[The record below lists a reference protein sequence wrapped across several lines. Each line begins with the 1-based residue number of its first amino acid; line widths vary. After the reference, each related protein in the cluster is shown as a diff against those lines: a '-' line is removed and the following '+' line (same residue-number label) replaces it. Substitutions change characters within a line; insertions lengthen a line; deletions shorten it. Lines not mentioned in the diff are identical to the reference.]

1 MIRQIRYIVG
11 ILVCC
16 IVVTLG
22 ITLAWLHSPTVQT
35 GLVRLA
41 TDELS
46 RGLGSD
52 MHIGRIEYRFPAKLC
67 LQDVYLADQ
76 TGDTLAYVG
85 ELYAHFSPLGLIE
98 HKLHFR
104 RVTLSHVR
112 ANVHRE
118 PDGEYN
124 YQFLVNAFRRPQT
137 QQNEEDTAAHSSALP
152 NIEVGLLRIEDVTGR
167 FEENRFTL
175 ARLDLSSP
183 HFTRDSLD
191 VLLSLDNATWSKDH
205 PELPKMVRRQLKP
218 IRIDHLQARALI
230 NDSVIGMPDLQLAM
244 PHSSLDAGGVHLT
257 RATKEICLHVNRAR
271 FSPQDIGMLVPNM
284 AGVKGTFTFNA
295 DIDGRIDSLGARN
308 LSLHY
313 NNRRILLGDVTAV
326 GLPHRDSLYLRVECV
341 DLNIDQASIQDI
353 ISQVRMRP
361 YVLPDPVRRLGNV
374 HYRGLLEGRLPDY
387 RWRGAFRTDIGV
399 ITTDADVRTD
409 SLFSFVALDGRVATR
424 RFALGRML
432 PTSGLGNVSLDVT
445 GTLFT
450 SDSIAPNGHVH
461 AHINELSFRNYVYH
475 DVCLHGRYDKNLFE
489 GNLEVD
495 DPNLQ
500 VQFDGLVH
508 RVPDGPTNMNFD
520 LRLDTIRPGLL
531 HLLPEESPLLSLEAG
546 LRLSTELQGNSLDE
560 MNGYVVIDSIGLRTA
575 VDTMLVEQ
583 IKLLIEGDGQH
594 HRLLLTGDPLAA
606 RIEGDYS
613 YKTLAST
620 MAKFAVHH
628 VPGLFRSE
636 KAQEILSKESDN
648 SLHFYIYG
656 RQLQHLERL
665 LCTPVRVSDYPVL
678 KGFVNEQRQ
687 TWGVRGYVPYVL
699 MRNGTRLDDI
709 TLMADNLHERA
720 NLGLQMAVD
729 STQVL
734 LRSFAAGDSIG
745 FTLQTSGKG
754 AYLVGEIAAVTHIR
768 QYAGHPFLSAHIHP
782 GVVQYGDSVFYIT
795 DSYISYNM
803 ADTILSVED
812 LRLGTESHYVTING
826 IASRRPSDSILIEL
840 GQIDAGF
847 FMPMV
852 LPVKTLTVGGS
863 LSGRAMVYGALGDI
877 AMNADVVLEQAEL
890 CECPLGTAVASCRLD
905 KEQKKLVIDGDIYRD
920 DGHAVVTD
928 NHLTAHVDGAVPLG
942 THTWYLDIMPDSI
955 PLAFINHWTSAFLD
969 NIHGTASGHVR
980 INGAPGEVFVLA
992 EVQPHDGKFTLPWTG
1007 CEYTLRDSCFL
1018 DSTGIWFRDMTL
1030 YDQENN
1036 PVYVNGGVRERAFK
1050 DFSFAF
1056 DVHLDNAVALN
1067 LPHADGQ
1074 FMEGYI
1080 LAAGDCKV
1088 RGDAEKITVNAN
1100 AVSMPRSRFALTI
1113 DNASSAG
1120 DDSFITFVDHNKVEI
1135 VNEEEEELRRWII
1148 RSRHAE
1154 LFDEN
1159 GEYTPSARFSMGLN
1173 MDVTPDV
1180 DFRLMLNN
1188 RTGDM
1193 IQARGEGALSLRIE
1207 ETGDV
1212 KLIGTYELQ
1221 SGKLG
1226 YTVANAIH
1234 KELTIEPGSTISWNG
1249 DPVEPNMRVK
1259 AYYQTTASLTDLFG
1273 SDRSALSTSNTRN
1286 QIPVRVVVYL
1296 TGDFSDPTLR
1306 FALELPSC
1314 DDAVKAQVMSV
1325 INTEEMLLRQV
1336 VYLLVFNKFY
1346 TPDYMATHT
1355 QVGLNETYSL
1365 LSSTVTGQI
1374 NNWLSRLTDVVTL
1387 GIDIRQDGEVGD
1399 ATAQT
1404 EYEANIQIQPIPR
1417 LVINGN
1423 VGYRYNDIQN
1433 RPFFGDLD
1441 VEYKLTRNGKLRAK
1455 AYTHMVDKY
1464 SMRQANTI
1472 QGIGLVFRHDFNF
1485 RRHKKKAEPQK

>member
-1 MIRQIRYIVG
+1 M
-11 ILVCC
+11 L
-16 IVVTLG
+16 VTLG
-22 ITLAWLHSPTVQT
+22 MTLAWLHSPTVQT

-67 LQDVYLADQ
+67 LQDVYLADR

-85 ELYAHFSPLGLIE
+85 ELYAHFSPLGLVQ

-104 RVTLSHVR
+104 KVTISHVR

-118 PDGEYN
+118 PDGKYN
-124 YQFLVNAFRRPQT
+124 YQFLVDAFRSPT
-137 QQNEEDTAAHSSALP
+137 TNVESEDTVQTSSLL
-152 NIEVGLLRIEDVTGR
+152 NVEVGLLRLEDVSGR
-167 FEENRFTL
+167 FEKNQFALE
-175 ARLDLSSP
+175 RLDLRSP
-183 HFTRDSLD
+183 HFSSDSLD
-191 VLLSLDNATWSKDH
+191 VELTLDKATWTKEH
-205 PELPKMVRRQLKP
+205 PELAKSLRSQLKP
-218 IRIDHLQARALI
+218 IRFEHLQARAVL
-230 NDSVIGMPDLQLAM
+230 NDSVIGMPELQLSM
-244 PHSSLDAGGVHLT
+244 PHSALDAGGVHFT
-257 RATKEICLHVNRAR
+257 RATKDICLHVNKAR
-271 FSPQDIGMLVPNM
+271 FSPQDIGMLVPNL

-295 DIDGRIDSLGARN
+295 DIDGRVDSLGARN

-313 NNRRILLGDVTAV
+313 NNRRILLGDVTVV
-326 GLPHRDSLYLRVECV
+326 GLPQSDSLYLRAECI
-341 DLNIDQASIQDI
+341 DLNVDQASIQDI
-353 ISQVRMRP
+353 ISQVRRAP
-361 YVLPDPVRRLGNV
+361 YTLPDPVRRLGNV

-387 RWRGAFRTDIGV
+387 RLRGAFRTDIGV

-409 SLFSFVALDGRVATR
+409 SLLSFIDLKGRVATR

-432 PTSGLGNVSLDVT
+432 PASGLGNVALDVT

-450 SDSIAPNGHVH
+450 ADSVAPNGRVH
-461 AHINELSFRNYVYH
+461 AHVAEISFRNYTYH

-489 GNLEVD
+489 GNLEVI

-500 VQFDGLVH
+500 VRFDGLVH
-508 RVPDGPTNMNFD
+508 RVPGGLTNMNFD

-531 HLLPEESPLLSLEAG
+531 HLLPEESPLQSLEVG
-546 LRLSTELQGNSLDE
+546 LRLATELQGNSLDE
-560 MNGYVVIDSIGLRTA
+560 MNGYIVIDSIGLRTA
-575 VDTMLVEQ
+575 VDTMLLEQ
-583 IKLLIEGDGQH
+583 IKLLIEGDGLH
-594 HRLLLTGDPLAA
+594 HRLLLTGDPMTA

-613 YKTLAST
+613 YKTLTST

-628 VPGLFRSE
+628 VPGLFRTE
-636 KAQEILSKESDN
+636 KAQEILSRESDN
-648 SLHFYIYG
+648 NLHFYIYG
-656 RQLQHLERL
+656 RQLQHLQRL
-665 LCTPVRVSDYPVL
+665 LCTPLRVSDYPVL
-678 KGFVNEQRQ
+678 KAFINEQRQ
-687 TWGVRGYVPYVL
+687 TWGVRGSVPYVV
-699 MRNGTRLDDI
+699 MRNGTRITDI
-709 TLMADNLHERA
+709 TLSADNLHERA
-720 NLGLQMAVD
+720 NLGLQMAID

-745 FTLQTSGKG
+745 LNLQTSGKN
-754 AYLVGEIAAVTHIR
+754 ARVAGEIAAVTHIR
-768 QYAGHPFLSAHIHP
+768 QYAGLPFLAAHIHP

-795 DSYISYNM
+795 NSYLSYNM
-803 ADTILSVED
+803 ADTILSVD
-812 LRLGTESHYVTING
+812 GLRFGTESHFVSVDG
-826 IASRRPSDSILIEL
+826 VASKNSTDSILVEL

-847 FMPMV
+847 VMPMV

-905 KEQKKLVIDGDIYRD
+905 KEQKKLVIDGDVYRD
-920 DGHAVVTD
+920 DGQPVVTD
-928 NHLTAHVDGAVPLG
+928 NHLTAHVDGGVPLG

-980 INGAPGEVFVLA
+980 INGAPGEVYVLA

-1036 PVYVNGGVRERAFK
+1036 PVYVNGVVYEQAFK

-1056 DVHLDNAVALN
+1056 DVHLDKALALN
-1067 LPHADGQ
+1067 LPHQDGQ
-1074 FMEGYI
+1074 FMEGAV

-1088 RGDAEKITVNAN
+1088 RGNSEKITVNAN
-1100 AVSMPRSRFALTI
+1100 AVSMPGSRFALTI
-1113 DNASSAG
+1113 DNASNAG

-1135 VNEEEEELRRWII
+1135 VNEEEEELRKWII

-1154 LFDEN
+1154 LFDRQN
-1159 GEYTPSARFSMGLN
+1159 EYVPSARFSMGLN
-1173 MDVTPDV
+1173 LDVTPDV
-1180 DFRLMLNN
+1180 DFRLMLNS

-1193 IQARGEGALSLRIE
+1193 IQAKGEGALSLKIE

-1221 SGKLG
+1221 SGKLV

-1234 KELTIEPGSTISWNG
+1234 KDLNIMPGSSISWNG
-1249 DPVEPNMRVK
+1249 NPVEPNLKVR

-1273 SDRSALSTSNTRN
+1273 NERSALQSTNARS
-1286 QIPVRVVVYL
+1286 QVPVRVVVDL
-1296 TGDFSDPTLR
+1296 TGDFSDPTLK
-1306 FALELPSC
+1306 FSLELPSC
-1314 DDAVKAQVMSV
+1314 DEAVRSQVMSV
-1325 INTEEMLLRQV
+1325 INTDEMLLRQV

-1355 QVGLNETYSL
+1355 RVGLNETYSL

-1374 NNWLSRLTDVVTL
+1374 NAWLSRLTDVFSMGVA
-1387 GIDIRQDGEVGD
+1387 IRQDGEVGD
-1399 ATAQT
+1399 AMAQT
-1404 EYEANIQIQPIPR
+1404 EYEANFQIQPIPR

-1441 VEYKLTRNGKLRAK
+1441 VEYKLTRNGKLSVK

-1464 SMRQANTI
+1464 SLRQANTI
-1472 QGIGLVFRHDFNF
+1472 QGVGLVFRHDFNW
-1485 RRHKKKAEPQK
+1485 RRPQKSNEK